1 MRLGKFFIGFSF
13 RLMLGVNRSWGKI
26 KILSGRNPSPF
37 RRKLQSFSRKTPIL
51 SEKDRLILWTYKRRL
66 FKFVF
71 GFTAVKI
78 SIYCSEFPNTLLCVL
93 SLQVYAYRFLFFR
106 LKFFSVIRVGR
117 IKSRGRVITRD
128 TVFRDECCHIG
139 IRIFIEEAVV
149 AYAKADNH
157 IEVRFGLI

>member
-1 MRLGKFFIGFSF
+1 MSI
-13 RLMLGVNRSWGKI
+13 RSEED
-26 KILSGRNPSPF
+26 SSPF
-37 RRKLQSFSRKTPIL
+37 RGKLQSFPKRTGLFFGHK
-51 SEKDRLILWTYKRRL
+51 KRRL

-149 AYAKADNH
+149 AYAKTDNH